1 MFDRP
6 PSLRTNVI
14 ANYLGNGW
22 IAIVSL
28 AVIPGY
34 LHWLGPEG
42 LGLIL
47 FWATL
52 QGLCSLLDFGLAA
65 LGTREAAYWYRR
77 NSLPVTI
84 SYQL

>member
-1 MFDRP
+1 MS

-14 ANYLGNGW
+14 AKDLGNGW
-22 IAIVSL
+22 VALVSL
-28 AVIPGY
+28 AVVPGY
-34 LHWLGPEG
+34 LWWLGAEG

-47 FWATL
+47 FSATL
-52 QGLCSLLDFGLAA
+52 QGLCSLLDFGLIA
-65 LGTREAAYWYRR
+65 LVTREAAYWYRR